1 MVVVAGAT
9 GWSEAALWTMPL
21 ARLQGYYHAAMLAA
35 HGTLMRRPAPDP
47 AEREWLDR
55 VEAAR
60 ARRQVANA
68 ATVGSDDW
76 DDLE

>member
-1 MVVVAGAT
+1 MAGAT
-9 GWSEAALWTMPL
+9 GWSEDALWTMPR
-21 ARLQGYYHAAMLAA
+21 ARLQGYYHAAMLAS

-47 AEREWLDR
+47 AERDWLDR

-60 ARRQVANA
+60 GRLPVAS
-68 ATVGSDDW
+68 THLVGDDDW